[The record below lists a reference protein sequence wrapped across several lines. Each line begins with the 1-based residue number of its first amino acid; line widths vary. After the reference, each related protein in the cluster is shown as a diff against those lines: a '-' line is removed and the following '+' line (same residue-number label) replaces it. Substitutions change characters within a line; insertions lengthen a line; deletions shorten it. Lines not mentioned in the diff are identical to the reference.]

1 MPGARGVVKSWQF
14 DGRWPRLLTQKNPL
28 PLAMPLAAPASC
40 QLSRLSHLHQHQPPA
55 PAPAPAQQG
64 PGRRRCR
71 SSGPQAPRPRQKL
84 PQAPPETDLVSEVS
98 VWGYSVWVWA
108 WAWPACTQ
116 GGAGVYALPDGVI
129 RSDELTSAMPS
140 GTPGHR
146 PSAISRPA
154 RPGLLMAYISFAL
167 VLRVR

>member
-1 MPGARGVVKSWQF
+1 VCCGAVSSRDPLYMKEC
-14 DGRWPRLLTQKNPL
+14 LL
-28 PLAMPLAAPASC
+28 
-40 QLSRLSHLHQHQPPA
+40 
-55 PAPAPAQQG
+55 PAQPTQPFVLCTLYQLTRDPSTSTSTSTAG
-64 PGRRRCR
+64 PRAPSLSQFRPP
-71 SSGPQAPRPRQKL
+71 GPQAPPETTQK
-84 PQAPPETDLVSEVS
+84 PETDLVSEVS
-98 VWGYSVWVWA
+98 VWVWVYSVWVWAWA